1 VTTTNEPVTTTDEP
15 PVSGRTYLKLALL
28 SAGLFLTGTNAFVI
42 AGLLPT
48 LADAFGTTRATV
60 GYSITVYALVIA
72 VAAPAA
78 SILLGRISRTTL
90 IVSGLILMAIGIFI
104 TAIAPTIEIFIVGRA
119 IGALG
124 GAVLVPTSTAA
135 GPALLPPRRVA
146 TAIAVVTL
154 GFSLATAVGA
164 PAGTALA
171 AAYGW
176 RAPFFIIAGLA
187 VLLAVLVALV
197 VRSVPIPPVASIRQR
212 LRPLRDGR
220 VSLGLVST
228 LLLILGFNIVYLFSA
243 SVTDG
248 STGGSGG
255 LLALL
260 LLAFG
265 LGSVAG
271 NVVAGPITDRFSAR
285 STFTVLVGMQIVILV
300 LITLIGGTFWVEVV
314 LFALWGATA
323 LGATIPIQHRLATID
338 RATTGL
344 TLSWFTSAQYLGI
357 AIAPVVATTAAGL
370 AGASLIPIA
379 GAVVLAVCIVTFRL
393 GFTRKTSSPQ
403 PDIHTGKESS

>member
-1 VTTTNEPVTTTDEP
+1 VITTDEP
-15 PVSGRTYLKLALL
+15 PVNGRTYLKLALL

-48 LADAFGTTRATV
+48 LAEAFDTTRASV

-72 VAAPAA
+72 MAAPAA

-104 TAIAPTIEIFIVGRA
+104 TAMASTIEVFIVGRA

-212 LRPLRDGR
+212 LRPLRDAR

-243 SVTDG
+243 SVAEG

-265 LGSVAG
+265 LGSVVG

-285 STFTVLVGMQIVILV
+285 KTFTVLVILQIVILV
-300 LITLIGGTFWVEVV
+300 LITLIGGTFWIEVV
-314 LFALWGATA
+314 LFAFWGATA

-370 AGASLIPIA
+370 AGASLIPVA
-379 GAVVLAVCIVTFRL
+379 GAVVLAVCIITFRL
-393 GFTRKTSSPQ
+393 GFTRKTSSIRPN
-403 PDIHTGKESS
+403 IHTGKESS

>member
-1 VTTTNEPVTTTDEP
+1 MITHRLAEEASSMNTIEEP

-48 LADAFGTTRATV
+48 LADAFDTTRATV

-78 SILLGRISRTTL
+78 MILLGRVSRTTL
-90 IVSGLILMAIGIFI
+90 IVSGLILMALGILV
-104 TAIAPTIEIFIVGRA
+104 TAVSPTIEVFVVGRA

-176 RAPFFIIAGLA
+176 RAPFFVIAGLA
-187 VLLAVLVALV
+187 LLLAVMVALV
-197 VRSVPIPPVASIRQR
+197 IRGVAIPPVASIQQR
-212 LRPLRDGR
+212 LRPLRDAR
-220 VSLGLVST
+220 VSLGLVSA

-243 SVTDG
+243 SVTEE

-255 LLALL
+255 LLSVL

-265 LGSVAG
+265 VGSVVG

-285 STFTVLVGMQIVILV
+285 RTFTGLVVLQIVVLV
-300 LITLIGGTFWVEVV
+300 LITLVGGTFWVELV
-314 LFALWGATA
+314 LFALWGAAA
-323 LGATIPIQHRLATID
+323 LGSTIPVQQRLATID

-357 AIAPVVATTAAGL
+357 AIAPVVATTAAGV

-379 GAVVLAVCIVTFRL
+379 GAVVLAVCIVVFRL
-393 GFTRKTSSPQ
+393 GFTTRSSTPSRL
-403 PDIHTGKESS
+403 PL

>member
-1 VTTTNEPVTTTDEP
+1 MSTTDEP
-15 PVSGRTYLKLALL
+15 PVGGRTYLKLALL

-78 SILLGRISRTTL
+78 SILLGRVSRTAL
-90 IVSGLILMAIGIFI
+90 IVSGLTLMAIGVFI
-104 TAIAPTIEIFIVGRA
+104 TAAAPNVEVFIVGRA
-119 IGALG
+119 VGALG

-154 GFSLATAVGA
+154 GFSLATAIGA

-176 RAPFFIIAGLA
+176 RAPLFIIAALA
-187 VLLAVLVALV
+187 VLLAITVALV
-197 VRSVPIPPVASIRQR
+197 VRHVPIPPVASMRQR
-212 LRPLRDGR
+212 LRPLRDRR

-243 SVTDG
+243 SVTEG

-271 NVVAGPITDRFSAR
+271 NVVAGPLTDRFSAR
-285 STFTVLVGMQIVILV
+285 RTFTVLVVMQIVILV
-300 LITLIGGTFWVEVV
+300 LITVIGGTFWVQVV
-314 LFALWGATA
+314 LFVLWGATA
-323 LGATIPIQHRLATID
+323 LGATIPVQHRLATID

-357 AIAPVVATTAAGL
+357 AVAPVVATAAAGL

-379 GAVVLAVCIVTFRL
+379 GAVVLAVCIVIFRL
-393 GFTRKTSSPQ
+393 GFAQRRGAVKS
-403 PDIHTGKESS
+403 DAESVR

>member
-1 VTTTNEPVTTTDEP
+1 MTTTDEP
-15 PVSGRTYLKLALL
+15 PVTGRTYLKLALL

-48 LADAFGTTRATV
+48 LAEAFGTTRAAV

-90 IVSGLILMAIGIFI
+90 IVSGLILMAIGILI
-104 TAIAPTIEIFIVGRA
+104 TALASTLDVFIVGRA
-119 IGALG
+119 IGAFG

-164 PAGTALA
+164 PAGTALGA
-171 AAYGW
+171 GYGW

-187 VLLAVLVALV
+187 ALLALLVALV
-197 VRSVPIPPVASIRQR
+197 VRGVPIPPVASIRQR

-243 SVTDG
+243 SVTEA

-265 LGSVAG
+265 LGSVVG

-285 STFTVLVGMQIVILV
+285 KTFTVLVIMQIVILV

-393 GFTRKTSSPQ
+393 GFTRKTRTPQ
-403 PDIHTGKESS
+403 PNTITGKESS

>member
-1 VTTTNEPVTTTDEP
+1 MSTTDEP
-15 PVSGRTYLKLALL
+15 PVTRATYLKLALL
-28 SAGLFLTGTNAFVI
+28 SGGLFLTGTNAFVI

-48 LADAFGTTRATV
+48 LAEAFDTTRATV

-72 VAAPAA
+72 IAAPAA
-78 SILLGRISRTTL
+78 SILLGHVSRTTL
-90 IVSGLILMAIGIFI
+90 IVSGLALMAIGILI
-104 TAIAPTIEIFIVGRA
+104 TAMAPTIQVFIVGRA

-135 GPALLPPRRVA
+135 GPALLPPKRVA

-176 RAPFFIIAGLA
+176 RAPLFVIAILA
-187 VLLAVLVALV
+187 VLLAVTVALV
-197 VRSVPIPPVASIRQR
+197 VRHVPIPPVASIRQR
-212 LRPLRDGR
+212 LRPLRDAR
-220 VSLGLVST
+220 VSLGLVAT

-243 SVTDG
+243 SVTEE
-248 STGGSGG
+248 STDGSGG

-271 NVVAGPITDRFSAR
+271 NVIAGPITDRFSAR
-285 STFTVLVGMQIVILV
+285 RTFTVLVIMQIVILV
-300 LITLIGGTFWVEVV
+300 LIALIGGTFWIEVV

-370 AGASLIPIA
+370 AGASLIPVA
-379 GAVVLAVCIVTFRL
+379 GAIVLAVCIVIFRL
-393 GFTRKTSSPQ
+393 GFTQRSAGTTSNIP
-403 PDIHTGKESS
+403 TGKESS

>member
-1 VTTTNEPVTTTDEP
+1 MSTTDEP
-15 PVSGRTYLKLALL
+15 PLARATYLKLALL

-72 VAAPAA
+72 IAAPAA
-78 SILLGRISRTTL
+78 SILLGHISRTTL
-90 IVSGLILMAIGIFI
+90 IVSGLILMAIGILI
-104 TAIAPTIEIFIVGRA
+104 TAMAPTIEVFIVGRA

-124 GAVLVPTSTAA
+124 GAVLVPTSTAS
-135 GPALLPPRRVA
+135 GPALLPPKRVA

-154 GFSLATAVGA
+154 GFSLATAIGA

-176 RAPFFIIAGLA
+176 RSPLFIIAALA
-187 VLLAVLVALV
+187 VLLAIAVALI
-197 VRSVPIPPVASIRQR
+197 VRHIPIPPVASIRQR
-212 LRPLRDGR
+212 LRPLRDNR

-228 LLLILGFNIVYLFSA
+228 VLLILGFNIVYLFSA
-243 SVTDG
+243 SVTEG

-265 LGSVAG
+265 IGSVIG
-271 NVVAGPITDRFSAR
+271 NVAAGPITDRFSAR
-285 STFTVLVGMQIVILV
+285 KTFTVLVIMQIVILA
-300 LITLIGGTFWVEVV
+300 LITLIGGTFWVEII

-393 GFTRKTSSPQ
+393 GFARRSPALTSNTPTRKATS
-403 PDIHTGKESS
+403 

>member
-1 VTTTNEPVTTTDEP
+1 MSTTAGPPVTR
-15 PVSGRTYLKLALL
+15 GTYLKLALL

-48 LADAFGTTRATV
+48 LAEAFGTSRGAV
-60 GYSITVYALVIA
+60 GYLITVYALVIA

-78 SILLGRISRTTL
+78 SILLGRISRTAL
-90 IVSGLILMAIGIFI
+90 IVSGLILMAIGILI
-104 TAIAPTIEIFIVGRA
+104 TAMASTIEVFIVGRA

-135 GPALLPPRRVA
+135 GPALLHPRRVA

-176 RAPFFIIAGLA
+176 RAPFFIIAILA
-187 VLLAVLVALV
+187 VLLAATVALV
-197 VRSVPIPPVASIRQR
+197 VRGVPIPPVASIRQR
-212 LRPLRDGR
+212 LRPLQDAR

-243 SVTDG
+243 SVTEA

-255 LLALL
+255 RLALL

-265 LGSVAG
+265 IGSVVG
-271 NVVAGPITDRFSAR
+271 NVAAGPITDRFHAR
-285 STFTVLVGMQIVILV
+285 NTFTVLAALQIVILV
-300 LITLIGGTFWVEVV
+300 LIALVGGTFWIEIV

-323 LGATIPIQHRLATID
+323 LGSTIPVQQRLATID

-357 AIAPVVATTAAGL
+357 AIAPIVATTAAGL

-379 GAVVLAVCIVTFRL
+379 GAIVLAVCIVTFQL
-393 GFTRKTSSPQ
+393 GYTRRSALLEA
-403 PDIHTGKESS
+403 DAR

>member
-1 VTTTNEPVTTTDEP
+1 MSTTDEP
-15 PVSGRTYLKLALL
+15 PLVRATYLKLALL

-48 LADAFGTTRATV
+48 LAEAFDNTRATV

-72 VAAPAA
+72 IAAPAA
-78 SILLGRISRTTL
+78 SILLGHISRTTL

-104 TAIAPTIEIFIVGRA
+104 TAMAPTIEVFIVGRA

-124 GAVLVPTSTAA
+124 GAVLVPTSTAS
-135 GPALLPPRRVA
+135 GPALLPPKRVA

-154 GFSLATAVGA
+154 GFSLATAIGA

-176 RAPFFIIAGLA
+176 RAPLFIIAALA
-187 VLLAVLVALV
+187 VLLAIAVALI
-197 VRSVPIPPVASIRQR
+197 VRHIPIPPVASIRQR
-212 LRPLRDGR
+212 LRPLRDNR

-228 LLLILGFNIVYLFSA
+228 VLLILGFNIVYLFSA
-243 SVTDG
+243 SVTEE

-265 LGSVAG
+265 IGSVVG
-271 NVVAGPITDRFSAR
+271 NVIAGPITDRFSAR
-285 STFTVLVGMQIVILV
+285 KTFTVLVIMQIVILV

-323 LGATIPIQHRLATID
+323 LGSTIPIQHRLATID

-370 AGASLIPIA
+370 ASASLIPIA
-379 GAVVLAVCIVTFRL
+379 GAIVLAVCIVTFRL
-393 GFTRKTSSPQ
+393 GFTRKTHAPASNV
-403 PDIHTGKESS
+403 E

>member
-1 VTTTNEPVTTTDEP
+1 MSTTDEP
-15 PVSGRTYLKLALL
+15 PLARATYLKLALL

-48 LADAFGTTRATV
+48 LAEAFDTTRATV

-72 VAAPAA
+72 IAAPAA
-78 SILLGRISRTTL
+78 SILLGHISRTTL
-90 IVSGLILMAIGIFI
+90 IVSGLILMAIGILI
-104 TAIAPTIEIFIVGRA
+104 TAMAPTIEVFIVGRA

-124 GAVLVPTSTAA
+124 GAVLVPTSTAS
-135 GPALLPPRRVA
+135 GPALLPPKRVA

-154 GFSLATAVGA
+154 GFSLATAIGA

-176 RAPFFIIAGLA
+176 RAPLFIIAALA
-187 VLLAVLVALV
+187 VLLAIAVALI
-197 VRSVPIPPVASIRQR
+197 VRHIPIPPVASIRQR
-212 LRPLRDGR
+212 LRPLRDSR

-228 LLLILGFNIVYLFSA
+228 VLLILGFNIVYLFSA
-243 SVTDG
+243 SVTEE

-265 LGSVAG
+265 IGSVVG

-285 STFTVLVGMQIVILV
+285 KTFTVLVIMQIVILV
-300 LITLIGGTFWVEVV
+300 LITLIGGTFWIEVV

-323 LGATIPIQHRLATID
+323 LGSTIPIQHRLATID

-370 AGASLIPIA
+370 AGDGDEA
-379 GAVVLAVCIVTFRL
+379 GAIVLAVCIVTFRL
-393 GFTRKTSSPQ
+393 GFTRKTHAPASNV
-403 PDIHTGKESS
+403 E

>member
-1 VTTTNEPVTTTDEP
+1 
-15 PVSGRTYLKLALL
+15 
-28 SAGLFLTGTNAFVI
+28 
-42 AGLLPT
+42 
-48 LADAFGTTRATV
+48 
-60 GYSITVYALVIA
+60 
-72 VAAPAA
+72 
-78 SILLGRISRTTL
+78 
-90 IVSGLILMAIGIFI
+90 M
-104 TAIAPTIEIFIVGRA
+104 
-119 IGALG
+119 
-124 GAVLVPTSTAA
+124 
-135 GPALLPPRRVA
+135 A

-154 GFSLATAVGA
+154 GFSLATAIGA

-187 VLLAVLVALV
+187 ALLAVLVALV
-197 VRSVPIPPVASIRQR
+197 VRDVPIAPVASISQR
-212 LRPLRDGR
+212 LRPLRDTR
-220 VSLGLVST
+220 VSLGLAST

-243 SVTDG
+243 SVTEE

-265 LGSVAG
+265 IGSVVG

-285 STFTVLVGMQIVILV
+285 NTFTVLVIMQIVILV
-300 LITLIGGTFWVEVV
+300 LLTLIGGTFWVEIV
-314 LFALWGATA
+314 LFTLWGATA
-323 LGATIPIQHRLATID
+323 LGATIPVQHRLATID

-379 GAVVLAVCIVTFRL
+379 GAIVLAVCIVTFRL
-393 GFTRKTSSPQ
+393 GYAQEARASSKFNT
-403 PDIHTGKESS
+403 HTGKESS

>member
-1 VTTTNEPVTTTDEP
+1 VTTIDEP

-48 LADAFGTTRATV
+48 LAEAFGTTRATV

-90 IVSGLILMAIGIFI
+90 IVSGLILMAIGIFV
-104 TAIAPTIEIFIVGRA
+104 TAIASTIEIFIVGRA

-212 LRPLRDGR
+212 LKPLRDGR

-243 SVTDG
+243 SVTEG

-271 NVVAGPITDRFSAR
+271 NVAAGPITDRFSAR
-285 STFTVLVGMQIVILV
+285 KTFTVLVVMQIVILV
-300 LITLIGGTFWVEVV
+300 LITLIGGTFWIEVV

-393 GFTRKTSSPQ
+393 GFTRKTSAPQ
-403 PDIHTGKESS
+403 PNIHTGKESS

>member
-1 VTTTNEPVTTTDEP
+1 MSTTDEP
-15 PVSGRTYLKLALL
+15 PVTRATYLKLALL

-48 LADAFGTTRATV
+48 LAEAFDTTRATV

-72 VAAPAA
+72 IAAPAA
-78 SILLGRISRTTL
+78 SILLGHVSRTTL
-90 IVSGLILMAIGIFI
+90 IVSGLALMAIGILI
-104 TAIAPTIEIFIVGRA
+104 TAMAPSIEVFIVGRA

-135 GPALLPPRRVA
+135 GPALLPPKRMA

-176 RAPFFIIAGLA
+176 RTPLFVIAILA
-187 VLLAVLVALV
+187 VLLAVTVALV
-197 VRSVPIPPVASIRQR
+197 VRHVPIPPVASIRQR
-212 LRPLRDGR
+212 LRPLRDTR

-228 LLLILGFNIVYLFSA
+228 VLLILGFNIVYLFSA
-243 SVTDG
+243 SVTEE

-265 LGSVAG
+265 IGSVVG

-285 STFTVLVGMQIVILV
+285 KTFTVLVIMQIVILV
-300 LITLIGGTFWVEVV
+300 LITLIGGTFWIEVV
-314 LFALWGATA
+314 LFALWGASA
-323 LGATIPIQHRLATID
+323 LGSTIPVQHRLATID

-379 GAVVLAVCIVTFRL
+379 GAIVLAACIVAFRL
-393 GFTRKTSSPQ
+393 GFAQKSGAPGSNAR
-403 PDIHTGKESS
+403 

>member
-1 VTTTNEPVTTTDEP
+1 MSTTDEP
-15 PVSGRTYLKLALL
+15 PVTRATYLKLALL

-48 LADAFGTTRATV
+48 LAEAFDTTRATV

-72 VAAPAA
+72 IAAPAA
-78 SILLGRISRTTL
+78 SILLGHISRTTL
-90 IVSGLILMAIGIFI
+90 IVSGLTLMAIGILI
-104 TAIAPTIEIFIVGRA
+104 TAMAPTIEVFIVGRA
-119 IGALG
+119 VGALG

-135 GPALLPPRRVA
+135 GPALLPPKRVA

-154 GFSLATAVGA
+154 GFSLATAIGA

-176 RAPFFIIAGLA
+176 RAPLFVIAALA
-187 VLLAVLVALV
+187 VLLAVTVALV
-197 VRSVPIPPVASIRQR
+197 VRHVPIPPVASIRQR
-212 LRPLRDGR
+212 LRPLRDAR

-243 SVTDG
+243 SVTEQ

-271 NVVAGPITDRFSAR
+271 NVIAGPITDRFSAR
-285 STFTVLVGMQIVILV
+285 RTFTVLVIVQIVILV
-300 LITLIGGTFWVEVV
+300 LIALVGGTFWIEVV

-379 GAVVLAVCIVTFRL
+379 GAVVLAVCIITFRI
-393 GFTRKTSSPQ
+393 GFTPRSGAPASNA
-403 PDIHTGKESS
+403 G

>member
-1 VTTTNEPVTTTDEP
+1 VTITDEP
-15 PVSGRTYLKLALL
+15 PVTGQTYLKLALL

-48 LADAFGTTRATV
+48 LAEAFGTTRATV

-78 SILLGRISRTTL
+78 SILLGRISRTAL

-104 TAIAPTIEIFIVGRA
+104 TAMASTIEIFVLGRA

-187 VLLAVLVALV
+187 ALLAVLVALV
-197 VRSVPIPPVASIRQR
+197 VRGVPIPPVASIRQR

-243 SVTDG
+243 SVTEE

-271 NVVAGPITDRFSAR
+271 NVAAGPITDRFSAR
-285 STFTVLVGMQIVILV
+285 NTFTVLVVMQIVILV
-300 LITLIGGTFWVEVV
+300 LITLIGGTFWIGVI

-357 AIAPVVATTAAGL
+357 AIAPVVATAAAGF

-379 GAVVLAVCIVTFRL
+379 GAVVLAVCIVTFGL
-393 GFTRKTSSPQ
+393 GFTWKTRTPRST
-403 PDIHTGKESS
+403 IHAGKDAS

>member
-1 VTTTNEPVTTTDEP
+1 MTTPDEP
-15 PVSGRTYLKLALL
+15 PVSARTYLKLALL

-78 SILLGRISRTTL
+78 SILLGRVSRTTL
-90 IVSGLILMAIGIFI
+90 IVSGLVLMAIGILI
-104 TAIAPTIEIFIVGRA
+104 TAMAPTIEVFIVGRA

-135 GPALLPPRRVA
+135 GPALLPPKRVA

-154 GFSLATAVGA
+154 GFSLATAIGA

-171 AAYGW
+171 ASYGW
-176 RAPFFIIAGLA
+176 RAPLFIIAALA
-187 VLLAVLVALV
+187 ALLAVTVALV
-197 VRSVPIPPVASIRQR
+197 VRHVPIPPVASIRQR
-212 LRPLRDGR
+212 LRPLRDSR

-243 SVTDG
+243 SVTEG

-265 LGSVAG
+265 IGSVIG
-271 NVVAGPITDRFSAR
+271 NVAAGPITDRFSAR
-285 STFTVLVGMQIVILV
+285 KTFTVLVIMQIVILA
-300 LITLIGGTFWVEVV
+300 LITLIGGTFWVEII

-393 GFTRKTSSPQ
+393 GFARKSPALTSNTPTRKATS
-403 PDIHTGKESS
+403 

>member
-1 VTTTNEPVTTTDEP
+1 MSTTSMSTTDEP
-15 PVSGRTYLKLALL
+15 RVSSRTYLQLGLL

-48 LADAFGTTRATV
+48 LADAFGTTRAGV

-78 SILLGRISRTTL
+78 SILLGRVSRTTL
-90 IVSGLILMAIGIFI
+90 IVAGLLLMAIGILI
-104 TAIAPTIEIFIVGRA
+104 TAVASTLEVFIVGRA
-119 IGALG
+119 VGALG

-135 GPALLPPRRVA
+135 GPALLPPRRMA

-176 RAPFFIIAGLA
+176 RAPFLIIAGLA
-187 VLLAVLVALV
+187 ALLAGVVAVV
-197 VRSVPIPPVASIRQR
+197 VRGVPIPPVASIRHR
-212 LRPLRDGR
+212 LRPLRDAR
-220 VSLGLVST
+220 VSLGLGST
-228 LLLILGFNIVYLFSA
+228 LLLILGFNLEYLFSA
-243 SVTDG
+243 SVTEE
-248 STGGSGG
+248 STGGSGAR
-255 LLALL
+255 LALL

-271 NVVAGPITDRFSAR
+271 NVIAGPITDRFSAR
-285 STFTVLVGMQIVILV
+285 ATFTVLVALQIAVLV
-300 LITLIGGTFWVEVV
+300 LIALAGGAFGLHVV

-323 LGATIPIQHRLATID
+323 LGATIPIQQRLATID

-357 AIAPVVATTAAGL
+357 AVAPVVATAAAGL
-370 AGASLIPIA
+370 SGASLIPIA
-379 GAVVLAVCIVTFRL
+379 GAVVLVVCVVTFRL
-393 GFTRKTSSPQ
+393 GYTQEPRAVNPAS
-403 PDIHTGKESS
+403 ESSGS

>member
-1 VTTTNEPVTTTDEP
+1 MSTTDEP
-15 PVSGRTYLKLALL
+15 PVTRATFLKLALL

-48 LADAFGTTRATV
+48 LADAFDTTRATV

-72 VAAPAA
+72 IAAPAA
-78 SILLGRISRTTL
+78 SILLGRVSRTTL
-90 IVSGLILMAIGIFI
+90 IVSGLILMAIGILI
-104 TAIAPTIEIFIVGRA
+104 TAMAPTIEVFIVGRA

-135 GPALLPPRRVA
+135 GPALLHPRRVA

-154 GFSLATAVGA
+154 GFSLATAIGA

-176 RAPFFIIAGLA
+176 RTPLFIIAGLA
-187 VLLAVLVALV
+187 VLLAVLVAFV
-197 VRSVPIPPVASIRQR
+197 VHGVPIPPVASIRQR
-212 LRPLRDGR
+212 LRPLQDAR

-243 SVTDG
+243 SVTEE

-255 LLALL
+255 RLALL

-265 LGSVAG
+265 LGSVVG
-271 NVVAGPITDRFSAR
+271 NVAAGPITDRFHAR
-285 STFTVLVGMQIVILV
+285 NTFTVLAALQIVILV
-300 LITLIGGTFWVEVV
+300 LIALIGGTFWVEII

-323 LGATIPIQHRLATID
+323 LGSTIPIQQRLATID

-357 AIAPVVATTAAGL
+357 AIAPIVATTAVGL

-379 GAVVLAVCIVTFRL
+379 GAIVIAVCIITFQL
-393 GFTRKTSSPQ
+393 GYAQRSALLEANAK
-403 PDIHTGKESS
+403 

>member
-1 VTTTNEPVTTTDEP
+1 MSTTEEP

-48 LADAFGTTRATV
+48 LAEAFDTTRATV

-90 IVSGLILMAIGIFI
+90 IVSGLILMAIGILI
-104 TAIAPTIEIFIVGRA
+104 TAMAPSVEVFIVGRA

-154 GFSLATAVGA
+154 GFSLATAIGA

-176 RAPFFIIAGLA
+176 RAPLFIIAGLA
-187 VLLAVLVALV
+187 VLLAITVALV
-197 VRSVPIPPVASIRQR
+197 VRRVTIPPVASFSQR
-212 LRPLRDGR
+212 LRPLRDAR

-243 SVTDG
+243 SVTEG

-265 LGSVAG
+265 IGSVVG

-285 STFTVLVGMQIVILV
+285 KTFTVLVVMQIVILV

-323 LGATIPIQHRLATID
+323 LGATIPVQHRLATID

-357 AIAPVVATTAAGL
+357 AIAPVLATTAAGL

-393 GFTRKTSSPQ
+393 GFAQKTLAPQ
-403 PDIHTGKESS
+403 STIQTEKESS

>member
-1 VTTTNEPVTTTDEP
+1 MITTSEP
-15 PVSGRTYLKLALL
+15 PVTGRTYFKLALL

-48 LADAFGTTRATV
+48 LAAAFGTTQATV
-60 GYSITVYALVIA
+60 GYSITIYAVVIA

-78 SILLGRISRTTL
+78 SIVLGRVSRTTL
-90 IVSGLILMAIGIFI
+90 IVSGLILMAVGILV
-104 TAIAPTIEIFIVGRA
+104 TAMASTIEIFIIGRA

-135 GPALLPPRRVA
+135 GPALLPPRRMA

-154 GFSLATAVGA
+154 GFSLATAIGA

-187 VLLAVLVALV
+187 VMLAVLVALV
-197 VRSVPIPPVASIRQR
+197 VRNVPIAPVASFSAR
-212 LRPLRDGR
+212 LRPLRDMR

-243 SVTDG
+243 SVTQG

-255 LLALL
+255 LLSLL

-265 LGSVAG
+265 IGSVVG

-285 STFTVLVGMQIVILV
+285 NTFTVLVIMQIAILV
-300 LITLIGGTFWVEVV
+300 LIALVGGTFWVEVV

-323 LGATIPIQHRLATID
+323 LGATIPVQHRLATID

-393 GFTRKTSSPQ
+393 GFAQVARASKPNTPTRIESP
-403 PDIHTGKESS
+403 

>member
-1 VTTTNEPVTTTDEP
+1 MNSTDEP
-15 PVSGRTYLKLALL
+15 LVTGRTYLKLALL

-48 LADAFGTTRATV
+48 LAEAFGTTQATV
-60 GYSITVYALVIA
+60 GYSITVYAVVIA

-78 SILLGRISRTTL
+78 SILLGRVSRTTL
-90 IVSGLILMAIGIFI
+90 IVSGLILMALGILI
-104 TAIAPTIEIFIVGRA
+104 TAMAPSIEIFIIGRA

-135 GPALLPPRRVA
+135 GPALLPPRRMA

-154 GFSLATAVGA
+154 GFSLATAIGA

-187 VLLAVLVALV
+187 VLLVLLVALV
-197 VRSVPIPPVASIRQR
+197 VRGVPIAPVASISQR
-212 LRPLRDGR
+212 LRPLRDTR

-243 SVTDG
+243 SVTEG

-265 LGSVAG
+265 IGSVVG

-285 STFTVLVGMQIVILV
+285 KTFTVLVIMQIVILV

-323 LGATIPIQHRLATID
+323 LGATIPVQHRLATID

-379 GAVVLAVCIVTFRL
+379 GAIVLAVCIVTFRL
-393 GFTRKTSSPQ
+393 GFAQKAPAS
-403 PDIHTGKESS
+403 

>member
-1 VTTTNEPVTTTDEP
+1 MSTTDEP

-48 LADAFGTTRATV
+48 LAEAFDTTRATV

-90 IVSGLILMAIGIFI
+90 IVSGLILMAIGILI
-104 TAIAPTIEIFIVGRA
+104 TAMAPSIEVFIVGRA

-154 GFSLATAVGA
+154 GFSLATAIGA

-176 RAPFFIIAGLA
+176 RAPLFITSGLA
-187 VLLAVLVALV
+187 VVLAITVALV
-197 VRSVPIPPVASIRQR
+197 VRQVPIPPVASFSQR
-212 LRPLRDGR
+212 LRPLRDAR

-243 SVTDG
+243 SVTEG

-265 LGSVAG
+265 IGSVVG
-271 NVVAGPITDRFSAR
+271 NVIAGPITDRFSAR
-285 STFTVLVGMQIVILV
+285 KTFTVLVVMQIVILV
-300 LITLIGGTFWVEVV
+300 LITLIGGTFWVEIA

-370 AGASLIPIA
+370 AGATLIPIA

-393 GFTRKTSSPQ
+393 GFAQKTLAPQ
-403 PDIHTGKESS
+403 STIPTETESS

>member
-1 VTTTNEPVTTTDEP
+1 LTSTIDAP
-15 PVSGRTYLKLALL
+15 PVSGRTYFKLALL
-28 SAGLFLTGTNAFVI
+28 SVGLFLTGTNAFVI

-48 LADAFGTTRATV
+48 LADAFDTTRATV

-78 SILLGRISRTTL
+78 SILLGHVSRTKL

-104 TAIAPTIEIFIVGRA
+104 TAMAPNIGVFILGRA

-135 GPALLPPRRVA
+135 GPALLHPHRVA
-146 TAIAVVTL
+146 TAIAIVTL

-176 RAPFFIIAGLA
+176 RAPLFIIAA
-187 VLLAVLVALV
+187 LAVLVAVVVALV
-197 VRSVPIPPVASIRQR
+197 VRGVPIPPVVSFRQR
-212 LRPLRDGR
+212 LNVLRDSR
-220 VSLGLVST
+220 VSLGLVAT

-243 SVTDG
+243 LVTEK
-248 STGGSGG
+248 STGGSAG
-255 LLALL
+255 LLAIL

-265 LGSVAG
+265 LGSVLG
-271 NVVAGPITDRFSAR
+271 NVIAGPITDRFHAR
-285 STFTVLVGMQIVILV
+285 VTFPVLVVLQIIILV
-300 LITLIGGTFWVEVV
+300 LITVSSGSFGVEVA

-323 LGATIPIQHRLATID
+323 LGATIPIQHRLATIN
-338 RATTGL
+338 RAKTGL
-344 TLSWFTSAQYLGI
+344 TLSWFSSAQYLGI
-357 AIAPVVATTAAGL
+357 AIAPVLATTAVGV

-379 GAVVLAVCIVTFRL
+379 GAIVLAVCIVIFGL
-393 GFTRKTSSPQ
+393 GFTGDRGASRQ
-403 PDIHTGKESS
+403 VNGAG

>member
-1 VTTTNEPVTTTDEP
+1 
-15 PVSGRTYLKLALL
+15 
-28 SAGLFLTGTNAFVI
+28 
-42 AGLLPT
+42 
-48 LADAFGTTRATV
+48 
-60 GYSITVYALVIA
+60 
-72 VAAPAA
+72 
-78 SILLGRISRTTL
+78 
-90 IVSGLILMAIGIFI
+90 MAIGIFI
-104 TAIAPTIEIFIVGRA
+104 TAMASTIEIFIIGRA

-176 RAPFFIIAGLA
+176 RAPFFVIAGLA
-187 VLLAVLVALV
+187 ALLAVLVALV

-243 SVTDG
+243 SVTEG
-248 STGGSGG
+248 STGASGG

-271 NVVAGPITDRFSAR
+271 NVVAGPITDRFYAR
-285 STFTVLVGMQIVILV
+285 KTFTVLVVLQIIILV
-300 LITLIGGTFWVEVV
+300 LITFIGGTFWIEVV
-314 LFALWGATA
+314 LFVLWGATA

-379 GAVVLAVCIVTFRL
+379 GAVVLVVCIVTFRL

>member
-1 VTTTNEPVTTTDEP
+1 MNTTDEP

-28 SAGLFLTGTNAFVI
+28 SVGLFLTGTNAFVI

-48 LADAFGTTRATV
+48 LADAFETTQATV

-78 SILLGRISRTTL
+78 MILLGRVSRTTL
-90 IVSGLILMAIGIFI
+90 IVSGLILMAIGIFV
-104 TAIAPTIEIFIVGRA
+104 TATSPSIEVFIIGRA

-135 GPALLPPRRVA
+135 GPTLLPPRRVA

-176 RAPFFIIAGLA
+176 RAPFFIITGLA
-187 VLLAVLVALV
+187 VLLAVMVAV
-197 VRSVPIPPVASIRQR
+197 VIRGVPIPPVASVRQR
-212 LRPLRDGR
+212 LRPLRDAR
-220 VSLGLVST
+220 VGLGLAST

-243 SVTDG
+243 SVTEE
-248 STGGSGG
+248 STDGSGG
-255 LLALL
+255 LLSIL

-271 NVVAGPITDRFSAR
+271 NVVAGPITDRLSAR
-285 STFTVLVGMQIVILV
+285 TTFTTLVIMQIVILV
-300 LITLIGGTFWVEVV
+300 LITLIGGTFWVEVI

-323 LGATIPIQHRLATID
+323 LGATIPVQQRLATID

-357 AIAPVVATTAAGL
+357 AIAPVVATTAAEV

-379 GAVVLAVCIVTFRL
+379 GAIVLAVCIITFRL
-393 GFTRKTSSPQ
+393 GFAQKSATTS
-403 PDIHTGKESS
+403 

>member
-300 LITLIGGTFWVEVV
+300 LITLIGGTFSVEVV

-393 GFTRKTSSPQ
+393 GFTRTTSTPQ
-403 PDIHTGKESS
+403 PNLHTGKESS

>member
-1 VTTTNEPVTTTDEP
+1 MNTIDEP
-15 PVSGRTYLKLALL
+15 AVSRRTYLQLGLL

-48 LADAFGTTRATV
+48 LAEAFGTTRATV
-60 GYSITVYALVIA
+60 GYSVTVYALVIA

-78 SILLGRISRTTL
+78 SILLGRVSRTAL
-90 IVSGLILMAIGIFI
+90 IVSGLTLMAFGILV
-104 TAIAPTIEIFIVGRA
+104 TATASTIEVFIVGRA

-146 TAIAVVTL
+146 TAIAVITL

-176 RAPFFIIAGLA
+176 RTPLFVIAGLA
-187 VLLAVLVALV
+187 LLLALTVAVV
-197 VRSVPIPPVASIRQR
+197 VRGVPTPPVASMRQR
-212 LRPLRDGR
+212 LRPLRDAR

-243 SVTDG
+243 SVTEE

-265 LGSVAG
+265 LGSVVG
-271 NVVAGPITDRFSAR
+271 NVVAGPVTDRFSAR
-285 STFTVLVGMQIVILV
+285 DAFTVLAVMQIVILV
-300 LITLIGGTFWVEVV
+300 LITLIGGTFWVELV

-323 LGATIPIQHRLATID
+323 LGATIPVQQRLATID
-338 RATTGL
+338 RASAGL

-370 AGASLIPIA
+370 AGASLIPVA
-379 GAVVLAVCIVTFRL
+379 GALVVAVCIFTFRL
-393 GFTRKTSSPQ
+393 GFAQEPPAAKVKV
-403 PDIHTGKESS
+403 H

>member
-1 VTTTNEPVTTTDEP
+1 
-15 PVSGRTYLKLALL
+15 
-28 SAGLFLTGTNAFVI
+28 
-42 AGLLPT
+42 
-48 LADAFGTTRATV
+48 
-60 GYSITVYALVIA
+60 
-72 VAAPAA
+72 
-78 SILLGRISRTTL
+78 
-90 IVSGLILMAIGIFI
+90 
-104 TAIAPTIEIFIVGRA
+104 
-119 IGALG
+119 
-124 GAVLVPTSTAA
+124 
-135 GPALLPPRRVA
+135 
-146 TAIAVVTL
+146 
-154 GFSLATAVGA
+154 
-164 PAGTALA
+164 
-171 AAYGW
+171 
-176 RAPFFIIAGLA
+176 
-187 VLLAVLVALV
+187 
-197 VRSVPIPPVASIRQR
+197 
-212 LRPLRDGR
+212 

-243 SVTDG
+243 SVTEG

-265 LGSVAG
+265 IGSVIG
-271 NVVAGPITDRFSAR
+271 NVAAGPITDRFSAR
-285 STFTVLVGMQIVILV
+285 KTFTVLVIMQIVILA
-300 LITLIGGTFWVEVV
+300 LITLIGGTFWVEII

-393 GFTRKTSSPQ
+393 GFARKSPALTSNTPTRKATS
-403 PDIHTGKESS
+403 

>member
-1 VTTTNEPVTTTDEP
+1 MTTPDEP
-15 PVSGRTYLKLALL
+15 PVSARTYLKLALL

-78 SILLGRISRTTL
+78 SILLGRVSRTTL
-90 IVSGLILMAIGIFI
+90 IVSGLVLMAIGILI
-104 TAIAPTIEIFIVGRA
+104 TAMAPTIEVFIVGRA

-135 GPALLPPRRVA
+135 GPALLPPKRVA

-154 GFSLATAVGA
+154 GFSLATAIGA

-171 AAYGW
+171 ASYGW
-176 RAPFFIIAGLA
+176 RAPLFIIAALA
-187 VLLAVLVALV
+187 ALLAVTVALV
-197 VRSVPIPPVASIRQR
+197 VRHVPIPPVASIRQR
-212 LRPLRDGR
+212 LRPLRDSR

-228 LLLILGFNIVYLFSA
+228 LLLILVYLFSA
-243 SVTDG
+243 SVTEG

-265 LGSVAG
+265 IGSVIG
-271 NVVAGPITDRFSAR
+271 NVAAGPITDRFSAR
-285 STFTVLVGMQIVILV
+285 KTFTVLVIMQIVILA
-300 LITLIGGTFWVEVV
+300 LITLIGGTFWVEII

-393 GFTRKTSSPQ
+393 GFARKSPALTSNTPTRKATS
-403 PDIHTGKESS
+403 

>member
-1 VTTTNEPVTTTDEP
+1 MSTTEEP

-48 LADAFGTTRATV
+48 LADVFDTTRATV

-90 IVSGLILMAIGIFI
+90 IVSGLILMAIGILI
-104 TAIAPTIEIFIVGRA
+104 TAMAPSIEVFIVGRA

-154 GFSLATAVGA
+154 GFSLATAIGA

-176 RAPFFIIAGLA
+176 RAPLFIIAGLA
-187 VLLAVLVALV
+187 VLLAITVGLV
-197 VRSVPIPPVASIRQR
+197 VRHVPIPPVASLSKR
-212 LRPLRDGR
+212 LRPLRDAR
-220 VSLGLVST
+220 VSLGLVAT

-243 SVTDG
+243 SVTEE

-260 LLAFG
+260 LLLAFG
-265 LGSVAG
+265 IGSVVG

-285 STFTVLVGMQIVILV
+285 KTFTVLVVMQIVILV

-357 AIAPVVATTAAGL
+357 ALAPVLATTAAGL

-379 GAVVLAVCIVTFRL
+379 GAVVLAVCIVIFRL
-393 GFTRKTSSPQ
+393 GFAQKTPAPQ
-403 PDIHTGKESS
+403 STIRTGKESS

>member
-1 VTTTNEPVTTTDEP
+1 MSTTDEP
-15 PVSGRTYLKLALL
+15 PLARATYLKLALL

-48 LADAFGTTRATV
+48 LAEAFDTTRATV

-72 VAAPAA
+72 IAAPAA
-78 SILLGRISRTTL
+78 SILLGHISRTTL
-90 IVSGLILMAIGIFI
+90 IVSGLILMAIGILI
-104 TAIAPTIEIFIVGRA
+104 TAMAPTIEVFIVGRA

-124 GAVLVPTSTAA
+124 GAVLVPTSTAS
-135 GPALLPPRRVA
+135 GPALLPPKRVA

-154 GFSLATAVGA
+154 GFSLATAIGA

-176 RAPFFIIAGLA
+176 RAPLFIIAALA
-187 VLLAVLVALV
+187 VLLAVTVALI
-197 VRSVPIPPVASIRQR
+197 VRHIPIPPVASIRQR
-212 LRPLRDGR
+212 LRPLRDNR

-228 LLLILGFNIVYLFSA
+228 VLLILGFNIVYLFSA
-243 SVTDG
+243 SVTEE

-265 LGSVAG
+265 IGSVVG
-271 NVVAGPITDRFSAR
+271 NVIAGPITDRFSAR
-285 STFTVLVGMQIVILV
+285 KTFTVLVIMQIVILA
-300 LITLIGGTFWVEVV
+300 LITLIGGTFWVEII

-393 GFTRKTSSPQ
+393 GFARKSPALTSNTPTRKATS
-403 PDIHTGKESS
+403 

>member
-1 VTTTNEPVTTTDEP
+1 VTITDEP
-15 PVSGRTYLKLALL
+15 PVTGRTYLKLALL

-48 LADAFGTTRATV
+48 LAEAFGTTRATV

-78 SILLGRISRTTL
+78 SILLGRISRTAL

-104 TAIAPTIEIFIVGRA
+104 TAMASTIEIFVVGRA

-135 GPALLPPRRVA
+135 GPALLPPRRVG

-176 RAPFFIIAGLA
+176 RAPFFVIAGLA
-187 VLLAVLVALV
+187 ALLAVLVALV
-197 VRSVPIPPVASIRQR
+197 VRGVPIPPVASIRQR

-243 SVTDG
+243 SVTEE

-271 NVVAGPITDRFSAR
+271 NVAAGPITDRFSAR
-285 STFTVLVGMQIVILV
+285 NTFTVLVVMQIVILV
-300 LITLIGGTFWVEVV
+300 LITLIGGTFWIEVI

-357 AIAPVVATTAAGL
+357 AIAPVVATAAAGF

-379 GAVVLAVCIVTFRL
+379 GAVVLAVCIVTFGL
-393 GFTRKTSSPQ
+393 GFTLKTSTPR
-403 PDIHTGKESS
+403 PTIHAGKDAS